1 MPEDIGL
8 IAAFLASDEARWLTG
23 EIIFG
28 SGGLRW
34 VQRSRIGPPV
44 LPC

>member
-1 MPEDIGL
+1 VIPRRRSDLTSKYGL

-28 SGGLRW
+28 SGGLR
-34 VQRSRIGPPV
+34 
-44 LPC
+44 